1 MPRTACDCANNKNIK
16 KKGEKSMSQCVK
28 RSIGKLRPATRRKP
42 KSPHLTG
49 KLSLQKSTFQAF
61 AKEFQESNDDEISCN
76 IAAWLNRDAEG
87 LFLATEVSPLFN
99 SDVLAMTMEEFFR
112 TLDHESEK

>member
-1 MPRTACDCANNKNIK
+1 MT
-16 KKGEKSMSQCVK
+16 QCVK

-49 KLSLQKSTFQAF
+49 KLSLQKAIFQAF
-61 AKEFQESNDDEISCN
+61 AKEFQETNLDEISCN
-76 IAAWLNRDAEG
+76 IAAWLNRDADG

-99 SDVLAMTMEEFFR
+99 TDVAEMTMEEFCR
-112 TLDHESEK
+112 TLDHESE

>member
-1 MPRTACDCANNKNIK
+1 MTQ
-16 KKGEKSMSQCVK
+16 SVQ

-49 KLSLQKSTFQAF
+49 KLSLQRATFQAF
-61 AKEFQESNDDEISCN
+61 AKEFQETNSDVISCN

-87 LFLATEVSPLFN
+87 IYLATEVSPLFN
-99 SDVLAMTMEEFFR
+99 TDVPAMTMEEFFR
-112 TLDHESEK
+112 TLDHESE

>member
-1 MPRTACDCANNKNIK
+1 MRNVKR
-16 KKGEKSMSQCVK
+16 KGEKSMSQSAK

-49 KLSLQKSTFQAF
+49 KLSLQRATFQAF
-61 AKEFQESNDDEISCN
+61 AKEFQETNVDEISCN
-76 IAAWLNRDAEG
+76 IAPWLNRDADG

-99 SDVLAMTMEEFFR
+99 TGVPQMTMEEFFR
-112 TLDHESEK
+112 TLDHESE

>member
-1 MPRTACDCANNKNIK
+1 
-16 KKGEKSMSQCVK
+16 MSQCVK

-49 KLSLQKSTFQAF
+49 KLSLQRATFQAF
-61 AKEFQESNDDEISCN
+61 AKEFQETNADEISCN

-87 LFLATEVSPLFN
+87 LYLATEVSPLFAAE
-99 SDVLAMTMEEFFR
+99 VPEMTMEEFFR
-112 TLDHESEK
+112 TLDHEKE

>member
-1 MPRTACDCANNKNIK
+1 
-16 KKGEKSMSQCVK
+16 MSQCVK

-49 KLSLQKSTFQAF
+49 KLSLQRATFQAL
-61 AKEFQESNDDEISCN
+61 AKEFQETNDDEISCN
-76 IAAWLNRDAEG
+76 IAAWLNRDADG

-99 SDVLAMTMEEFFR
+99 TDVPEMTMEEFFR
-112 TLDHESEK
+112 TLDHENEQ

>member
-1 MPRTACDCANNKNIK
+1 LSYNK
-16 KKGEKSMSQCVK
+16 KKGKKSMSQCVK

-49 KLSLQKSTFQAF
+49 KLSLQRVTFQAF
-61 AKEFQESNDDEISCN
+61 AKEFQESNADEISCN

-87 LFLATEVSPLFN
+87 LYLATEVAPLFN
-99 SDVLAMTMEEFFR
+99 TDVPAMTVEEFFR
-112 TLDHESEK
+112 TLDHETE